1 MEDVHIVKKY
11 LLVVIGAAA
20 LSMSANASV
29 ILALS
34 GSPVA
39 NGSNFEWDYTATLSS
54 DQNFRTNDYTEVI
67 DFGGFI
73 SASWTSGALLA
84 ANAQITT
91 AMTGPGFSPN
101 PDSASITNV
110 IVTNLGAAISGV
122 SNGGTLGNLGTLK
135 ILSNNSVVAPEFV
148 GAFSTQAQKVAD
160 GTTTFN
166 QGYLPVPTATPE
178 PASLAMMGGGLIAL
192 GAFARR
198 FRKA

>member
-73 SASWTSGALLA
+73 SASWASGALSA

-178 PASLAMMGGGLIAL
+178 PASLAMMGGGLLAL